1 MTKNKRF
8 VYYEHKGADYILDSP
23 NKSLDFIEMLG
34 DCLEAEEIVDL
45 LNEFYEE
52 NKKLQFQCNYLQE
65 GASEFYHKA
74 RENAN
79 RVGQLKRENKELKLQ
94 LDALKNKLCELGMP
108 NEKRDDKRFRIAVS
122 NDNTVRLIDHKE
134 INDLI
139 SIRFKEHS
147 DAIDCSD
154 ALQYLCNLMNGLSD
168 ENGQLR
174 KENDMLSCELSVSA
188 NKEISRNC
196 RIAELEEENE
206 QLKQENEKLQGEYD
220 YLLWLYNGLGC
231 EYDWL
236 KEENEQLKKK
246 SKRSYYIL

>member
-1 MTKNKRF
+1 MTENKRF

-94 LDALKNKLCELGMP
+94 LEALKNKLCELGMP

-139 SIRFKEHS
+139 SIHFKEHS

-154 ALQYLCNLMNGLSD
+154 ALQYLCNLMNGLAEENDILRKQLKTEYCTGHLEKSDFKGSQLIIDGNEVSCKIEDLRMSGYSD
-168 ENGQLR
+168 EYI
-174 KENDMLSCELSVSA
+174 
-188 NKEISRNC
+188 NKELGHLVNW
-196 RIAELEEENE
+196 RI
-206 QLKQENEKLQGEYD
+206 
-220 YLLWLYNGLGC
+220 
-231 EYDWL
+231 
-236 KEENEQLKKK
+236 
-246 SKRSYYIL
+246 